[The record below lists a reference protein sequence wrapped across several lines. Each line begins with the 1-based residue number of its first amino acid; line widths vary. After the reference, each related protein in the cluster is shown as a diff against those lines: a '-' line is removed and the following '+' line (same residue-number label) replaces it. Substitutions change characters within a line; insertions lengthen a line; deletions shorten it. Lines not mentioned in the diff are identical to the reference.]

1 MESLA
6 QTSPS
11 PALPQQLPQ
20 GIPANSGLD
29 LNDIHLPEQ
38 ISEFP
43 IALGWWIVAAII
55 ILSVIY
61 AAFKY
66 RSHVKQRIKKQQA
79 YKQMQLNPRIDETIK
94 ILKWAAMQYFPRSQL
109 ANLYGDKF
117 QQFLST
123 KLTGN
128 QQAKFDTLSI
138 PAFSSLYQQNVDT
151 NVNDELNKAGL
162 LWLKNALPP
171 NKKHVLGAKQ

>member
-1 MESLA
+1 MESLT

-20 GIPANSGLD
+20 GMPANSGLD

-43 IALGWWIVAAII
+43 IALGWWIVAVII
-55 ILSVIY
+55 ILSAIY

-66 RSHVKQRIKKQQA
+66 RSHVKLRIKKQQA
-79 YKQMQLNPRIDETIK
+79 IKQMQQNPSIDETIK
-94 ILKWAAMQYFPRSQL
+94 ILKWAAMQYFPRTEL
-109 ANLYGDKF
+109 ANLYGEKF

-123 KLTGN
+123 KLSGN
-128 QQAKFDTLSI
+128 QQTQFEKLST

-151 NVNDELNKAGL
+151 NVNDELNQASL
-162 LWLKNALPP
+162 LWLKIVLPP
-171 NKKHVLGAKQ
+171 NKKHVLGAN